1 MKTNAQTISAYDV
14 IYDVVPKL
22 DTVEK
27 LVGHTLDEALN
38 TQELESIARTNTL
51 KMEFQLELTMIR
63 MNLEHLLKRY
73 QKELNAVVEDRRRDQ
88 LLTLDAFEAVA
99 IESAAQLY
107 RRVQVH
113 QKAD

>member
-1 MKTNAQTISAYDV
+1 MKTNVQTISAYDV
-14 IYDVVPKL
+14 IYDVMPKL

-27 LVGHTLDEALN
+27 LVGHTLDEALH
-38 TQELESIARTNTL
+38 TQEAESIAHINSL

-99 IESAAQLY
+99 IESATQLY